1 MTTRQGGRR
10 REGRRFFPR
19 RKVCSFCV
27 DKIQAISYKDSQRL
41 RRYISDWGKIES
53 RRKTGTCAPHQRM
66 LATAIKRS
74 RYVALLPYTGSHSQF
89 DLSYR
94 DGPRADRFRRERDRR
109 DSEPV
114 VSTPPKIQENL
125 IVPEAPVDFSGDEVQ
140 STEENTDEAT
150 GSLEE
155 SNDEVQSTEENTSEA
170 TGSLEESNDEVEE
183 DTPTDSDAEES

>member
-109 DSEPV
+109 DSAPI
-114 VSTPPKIQENL
+114 VSSTPKIQENP
-125 IVPEAPVDFSGDEVQ
+125 IVVEAPVDLSGDEVQ
-140 STEENTDEAT
+140 NTEENTGEAT
-150 GSLEE
+150 ESLEESNDEVQNTEESTGEAAGSLEE
-155 SNDEVQSTEENTSEA
+155 SNDEV
-170 TGSLEESNDEVEE
+170 VEE
-183 DTPTDSDAEES
+183 TPTDSDAEES